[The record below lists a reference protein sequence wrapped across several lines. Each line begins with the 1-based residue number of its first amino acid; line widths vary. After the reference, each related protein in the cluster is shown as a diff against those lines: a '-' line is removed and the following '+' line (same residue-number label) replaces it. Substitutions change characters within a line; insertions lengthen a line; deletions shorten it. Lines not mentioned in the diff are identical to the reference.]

1 MNIVSLAVKTGL
13 IALAVAGLLATSSC
27 ARKEVQAK
35 PETQNSQAEVSAPE
49 TSQEQL
55 QEEVVQAK
63 SPEPEQVPEKTEPV
77 AAAPVKFP
85 DQTIYFGYDSAVLT
99 ADAKDLTREKAEWL
113 NQNPDVAVVVE
124 GHCDQRGSEAYNK
137 TLGLQRAQAV
147 KQHLGDLGV
156 KEQQISCVSFGE
168 STPVQSGQTEAAY
181 EKNRRAEFKLLQ
193 QVEN

>member
-13 IALAVAGLLATSSC
+13 VALAVAGLLATSSC

-35 PETQNSQAEVSAPE
+35 PETQTSQAEVSAPE

-99 ADAKDLTREKAEWL
+99 ADAKDLTREKAKWL

-181 EKNRRAEFKLLQ
+181 EKNRRAEFKILQ